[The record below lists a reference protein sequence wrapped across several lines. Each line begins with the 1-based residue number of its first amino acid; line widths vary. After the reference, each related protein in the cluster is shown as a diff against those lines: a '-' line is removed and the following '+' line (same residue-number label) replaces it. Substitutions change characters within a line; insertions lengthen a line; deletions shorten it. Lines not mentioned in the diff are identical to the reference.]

1 MNKELRHK
9 ADFLYLLL
17 AALFIASL
25 ITCNLVANKWVE
37 VPRWWLGFA
46 ADDPFRISAG
56 VLPYPITFLITDIL
70 SEFYGRKK
78 TNRVVLVGFFAS
90 LLTLGI
96 LFLGDYF
103 PAMEVSPLSDDGYSA
118 AFGNSG
124 RVIAASMTAYLIAQF
139 IDVRIFH
146 FWKKL
151 TKGKYLWLRNNASTI
166 FSQLVDT
173 TLVVLVLFVG
183 VESWEFMLGLIL
195 HGWFFK
201 TICAAF
207 DTPIMY
213 GVAWYLRKKFK
224 LKPAQELNY

>member
-1 MNKELRHK
+1 MNKELRSQ

-17 AALFIASL
+17 AGLFVASL
-25 ITCNLVANKWVE
+25 VTCNLIANKWVE
-37 VPRWWLGFA
+37 VPREWLGFA
-46 ADDPFRISAG
+46 ADDPFMLSAG
-56 VLPYPITFLITDIL
+56 VLPYPLTFLVTDIL

-96 LFLGDYF
+96 LLLGDYF
-103 PAMEVSPLSDDGYSA
+103 PAFDASPLSDDGYSK

-124 RVIAASMTAYLIAQF
+124 RIIAASMTAYLVAQF

-146 FWKKL
+146 YWKKL
-151 TKGKYLWLRNNASTI
+151 TDGKYLWLRNNASTI

-183 VESWEFMLGLIL
+183 DQSADSMIGLIL
-195 HGWFFK
+195 HGWFYK
-201 TICAAF
+201 ALCALV
-207 DTPIMY
+207 DTPIIY
-213 GVAWYLRKKFK
+213 GVAWIIRKKFK
-224 LKPAQELNY
+224 LKPAQEFSY